1 MNIGVDEAV
10 PVGATSPG
18 TVTSPS
24 SDPVPQA
31 RSTATSQITSTAT
44 PHRVPR
50 RRPSRRMRRE
60 ALLFLAFV
68 APNAILIAL
77 FVYRP
82 FFLNIYYSALD
93 WTLGSAN
100 ATWVGL
106 QNYV

>member
-1 MNIGVDEAV
+1 
-10 PVGATSPG
+10 
-18 TVTSPS
+18 
-24 SDPVPQA
+24 
-31 RSTATSQITSTAT
+31 
-44 PHRVPR
+44 
-50 RRPSRRMRRE
+50 MRRE